1 MTAFIKD
8 SAFKFLNSVIIPI
21 KRKPLDF
28 VSKILALL
36 GGYYSLCEIE
46 QAVLNRTV
54 LLDSFRKHF
63 WIFLIAVVLIA
74 ILLHKKPLS
83 HSAYLGAKDTIL
95 SLCIGNILTLKDSA
109 VVIPSN
115 TTFDTTMAGDF
126 ISVRSIQGQFQKK
139 YYGADFSELDAA
151 IKRSLDEFFPSQYE
165 RLLDRHKTNCN
176 RYDIGTVAKVT
187 IKGQHFYFLA
197 VADVSKTGKPQNVT
211 MESLTKALV
220 GLWDFLSRE
229 GHTEPIAIPVIGT
242 GRAGLK
248 DGTLEDVVHETLFS
262 FASKSQDEFVSKK
275 MTIYLYPAAL
285 SETNV
290 TWESLC
296 NYMDWQCSFFGENQ
310 RHITTSKA
318 EGNPISKQ
326 EKVTTK

>member
-126 ISVRSIQGQFQKK
+126 ISVRSIQGQFQ
-139 YYGADFSELDAA
+139 LWC
-151 IKRSLDEFFPSQYE
+151 RFF
-165 RLLDRHKTNCN
+165 
-176 RYDIGTVAKVT
+176 
-187 IKGQHFYFLA
+187 
-197 VADVSKTGKPQNVT
+197 
-211 MESLTKALV
+211 
-220 GLWDFLSRE
+220 
-229 GHTEPIAIPVIGT
+229 
-242 GRAGLK
+242 
-248 DGTLEDVVHETLFS
+248 
-262 FASKSQDEFVSKK
+262 
-275 MTIYLYPAAL
+275 
-285 SETNV
+285 
-290 TWESLC
+290 
-296 NYMDWQCSFFGENQ
+296 
-310 RHITTSKA
+310 
-318 EGNPISKQ
+318 
-326 EKVTTK
+326 

>member
-46 QAVLNRTV
+46 QAVLNRAV

-151 IKRSLDEFFPSQYE
+151 IKR
-165 RLLDRHKTNCN
+165 
-176 RYDIGTVAKVT
+176 
-187 IKGQHFYFLA
+187 
-197 VADVSKTGKPQNVT
+197 
-211 MESLTKALV
+211 
-220 GLWDFLSRE
+220 
-229 GHTEPIAIPVIGT
+229 
-242 GRAGLK
+242 
-248 DGTLEDVVHETLFS
+248 
-262 FASKSQDEFVSKK
+262 
-275 MTIYLYPAAL
+275 
-285 SETNV
+285 
-290 TWESLC
+290 
-296 NYMDWQCSFFGENQ
+296 
-310 RHITTSKA
+310 
-318 EGNPISKQ
+318 
-326 EKVTTK
+326 